1 MVIFNRFLLIFLVSF
16 SGLFAKG
23 LGEIAHLPYVQKF
36 ITNIFEKR
44 GLSPNQFNFKFIPS
58 NNGLHWFYYCS
69 DNRFEFD
76 LSVLENV
83 EKIYLCS
90 LPCQALI
97 YGGKIFGTKT
107 AEEYLLC
114 VEGLIGH
121 EIIHSLDRE
130 ALIKYWRE
138 NYFSCNFDRGRQEFE
153 VRADLGASK
162 NPKVLRAL
170 ANLCENFPFSPC
182 HPVPVERSRYLRK
195 KAYQIEA
202 EQRQSMQK
210 EQERYLMFS
219 N

>member
-1 MVIFNRFLLIFLVSF
+1 LL
-16 SGLFAKG
+16 
-23 LGEIAHLPYVQKF
+23 
-36 ITNIFEKR
+36 
-44 GLSPNQFNFKFIPS
+44 NFYFIPS
-58 NNGLHWFYYCS
+58 NDGLHWFYYCD

-76 LSVLENV
+76 LSVLKNV
-83 EKIYLCS
+83 ERICSCS
-90 LPCQALI
+90 LPCEASI
-97 YGGKIFGTKT
+97 YGGTIFGTKT

-121 EIIHSLDRE
+121 EIIHSFDRK

-138 NYFSCNFDRGRQEFE
+138 HYFSCNFNKGLQEFE

-170 ANLCENFPFSPC
+170 ANLCEKFPFSPC
-182 HPVPVERSRYLRK
+182 HPVPVKRSRYLRE
-195 KAYQIEA
+195 KADQIEA

-210 EQERYLMFS
+210 EQRYLMLS